1 MSEEKHPPLSAHGPQ
16 IAAQSGAVGTR
27 NDTASPAPSR
37 ADLEAESDVIPYAE
51 LQKFFAKGMLVA
63 VDPNLNLVDVALAMA
78 ADDAGRLQQWADNG
92 LVQRAHDEHA
102 RAWHADK
109 ALLRAVTVT
118 PWILVQDT
126 GETVLQEPAK

>member
-27 NDTASPAPSR
+27 NDTASPA
-37 ADLEAESDVIPYAE
+37 LIPYAE

-78 ADDAGRLQQWADNG
+78 ADDAGR
-92 LVQRAHDEHA
+92 
-102 RAWHADK
+102 
-109 ALLRAVTVT
+109 ALLGA
-118 PWILVQDT
+118 
-126 GETVLQEPAK
+126 